1 MEARRRVQLS
11 PYLVPCPLWEPMLVV
26 QSVVTV
32 SSVPVVW
39 LKAGLLRTLCSSV
52 LLNDDSLVRVFGGAL
67 MVIYWR
73 DLKCIS
79 GRMHMIVTRVER
91 TCSQA
96 PRAFSAWIATSRDVL
111 TAL

>member
-1 MEARRRVQLS
+1 
-11 PYLVPCPLWEPMLVV
+11 MLVV
-26 QSVVTV
+26 QSAVIM
-32 SSVPVVW
+32 SSALAAW
-39 LKAGLLRTLCSSV
+39 LKAAVFRTLCSFV
-52 LLNDDSLVRVFGGAL
+52 LLNDDSPVRVFGGAL